1 MRYFLMIL
9 CIACLCGCDRF
20 SQQPV
25 RIVAI
30 GDSITQGRAA
40 EPATQSFRYPL
51 WKKLVDAG
59 VKFDFVGSL
68 SGGFEGDPD
77 WPDYK
82 GLSFDRDHEG
92 HWGWKA
98 DNILEKLPG
107 WLAGYTPDMALL
119 LLGSND
125 LDNTESVAQTG
136 EEMSQIIDLL
146 RADNPD
152 VIIFLGLS
160 ISEWKAYPALSEA
173 YIELTRLKTTDKSPV
188 IPVRHHTGWISD
200 PQQPGTHT
208 VDWVH
213 PNQAGD
219 LKLAQN
225 WFRAMAPYLKVKI
238 TNHPPVAQI
247 MTNTIKGPAPL
258 AVEFN
263 ASGSADPD
271 GNITSFGWQFGDG
284 SNHAGG
290 ESVSYTYNTPGV
302 YQVELGVTDN
312 VGDEGLARVTITV
325 SESKE
330 TLSVD

>member
-1 MRYFLMIL
+1 MRYFLILLILIMIP
-9 CIACLCGCDRF
+9 GC
-20 SQQPV
+20 SKNNEQPV

-51 WKKLVDAG
+51 WKKLVETG
-59 VKFDFVGSL
+59 VNFDFVGSL
-68 SGGFEGDPD
+68 TGGFKGDPD

-92 HWGWKA
+92 HWGWRA
-98 DNILEKLPG
+98 DEILAQLPG
-107 WLAGYTPDMALL
+107 WLNGYTPDMALL

-125 LDNTESVAQTG
+125 LDNNEDVTG
-136 EEMSQIIDLL
+136 TTEEMGKIIDLL
-146 RADNPD
+146 RADNPQ

-160 ISEWKAYPALSEA
+160 ISEWQQYPELSES
-173 YIELTRLKTTDKSPV
+173 YIDLARQKTTDESPV
-188 IPVRHHTGWISD
+188 VTVRHHTGWISD

-225 WFRAMAPYLKVKI
+225 WFRAMAPYLNVKI
-238 TNHPPVAQI
+238 ANHPPVAQV
-247 MTNTIKGPAPL
+247 MTNTITGAAPL
-258 AVEFN
+258 TVKFN

-271 GNITSFGWQFGDG
+271 GSIISYGWQFGDG

-290 ESVSYTYNTPGV
+290 VSVSYTYTTPGV
-302 YQVELGVTDN
+302 YKVELGVTDN
-312 VGDEGLARVTITV
+312 EGDEGLARVVITV
-325 SESKE
+325 SEK
-330 TLSVD
+330 